1 MRNMKLVCINK
12 GRIKSLT
19 EGKKYK
25 VVRRFNLDFEIVVQG
40 RNEEEAAYS
49 ADSIELE
56 SWNEVDSSWEL
67 IDVTRV
73 SHLVL
78 VEDKEVQETSKPVI
92 KIWERT

>member
-1 MRNMKLVCINK
+1 MDSVA
-12 GRIKSLT
+12 
-19 EGKKYK
+19 KKYK

>member
-1 MRNMKLVCINK
+1 MDSV
-12 GRIKSLT
+12 
-19 EGKKYK
+19 EKKYK
-25 VVRRFNLDFEIVVQG
+25 VHRRFNLDFEIVVQG

-49 ADSIELE
+49 AESIELE